1 MLKNTSAIVQW
12 YFPWKFMYTV
22 VKHGFPNLQFMA
34 CPNKGIKIH
43 TFVVDCFYISL
54 FSALEQTNCTLVA
67 SDSKWVTF
75 LLCVLNIYPSGVFTA
90 LAGAMWNYC
99 CLSTFCVHHTT
110 MHHATSFHAK
120 PHMSGACV
128 FSYNPTTCTFGRMT
142 GIFYMLLQ

>member
-1 MLKNTSAIVQW
+1 MVFLMNAHVHSSKTWISQ
-12 YFPWKFMYTV
+12 P
-22 VKHGFPNLQFMA
+22 QFMA

-54 FSALEQTNCTLVA
+54 FYAFEQTNCTLVA

-75 LLCVLNIYPSGVFTA
+75 LLYVLNIYPSGVFTA

-99 CLSTFCVHHTT
+99 YLGTFCVHHTT

-120 PHMSGACV
+120 PHMYGACV
-128 FSYNPTTCTFGRMT
+128 FNYNLPPALLAEWQGSFTCYCSNKGVE
-142 GIFYMLLQ
+142 IILK